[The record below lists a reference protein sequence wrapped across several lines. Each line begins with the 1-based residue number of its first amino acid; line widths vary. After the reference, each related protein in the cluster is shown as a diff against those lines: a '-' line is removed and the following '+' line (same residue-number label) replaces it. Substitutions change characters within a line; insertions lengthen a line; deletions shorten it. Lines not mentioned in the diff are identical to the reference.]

1 MGNHPLFC
9 SNGIPAPNS
18 LLPPLPTVPSVLLC
32 LLVNPIQPKIIPR
45 KEHTISRKWISPHAV
60 RVLYR
65 LKEQGY
71 YAYLVG
77 GGVRDL
83 LLGREPKDFDIATDA
98 TPNEIKKLFR
108 NCRLIGRRFRLAH
121 IHFHNEIIEVATF
134 RSNQP
139 EEHDEPQP
147 EAETGTRNEA
157 KAGGSGQAEAVQASN
172 EAPAAP
178 LQVKVLEPGT
188 AETVPA
194 VLERPRPPRM
204 LKTEDGMILRD
215 NVFGTPEQ
223 DALRRDFTVNALF
236 YSIADFSVIDY
247 VGGMQ
252 DLRAGL
258 IRIIGDPVVRFTED
272 PVRMVRAVR
281 FAAVLG
287 FEIEQS
293 TSQALLDLKDRVAL
307 ASPSRMYEE
316 VLKLFLLGQGEKTYQ
331 LLRKTGIFGVIFPG
345 LNKWVDT
352 ESDGFP
358 HIWIGKALEW
368 VDAYVQAGR
377 ELQPHILFALL
388 FGQYIEEKARQ
399 LRGSGLQPL
408 EAVVRAVAETMTEQ
422 AQRVQIPKKISL
434 AMRDIYWNQQRF
446 ERREGKYPR
455 YFLRRPGFSDAFEYL
470 RFTSETTGE
479 KKELR
484 AWWKEFIRKNPLTAG
499 EEKAVQKGRE
509 KRERPH
515 RRRRR
520 GGRPKGATPK
530 PENRN

>member
-1 MGNHPLFC
+1 
-9 SNGIPAPNS
+9 
-18 LLPPLPTVPSVLLC
+18 
-32 LLVNPIQPKIIPR
+32 VNPIEPTIIPR
-45 KEHTISRKWISPHAV
+45 QEHSISRKWISPNAV

-98 TPNEIKKLFR
+98 TPNEIKRLFR

-134 RSNQP
+134 RSNLAEEPETPDVTKDQP
-139 EEHDEPQP
+139 PVQGQTE
-147 EAETGTRNEA
+147 
-157 KAGGSGQAEAVQASN
+157 SGDQLEVRAVEYA
-172 EAPAAP
+172 APAPGDGMVP
-178 LQVKVLEPGT
+178 L
-188 AETVPA
+188 
-194 VLERPRPPRM
+194 RPRPPRM

-215 NVFGTPEQ
+215 NVFGSPEQ

-252 DLRAGL
+252 DLRNGL

-281 FAAVLG
+281 FAALLG
-287 FEIEQS
+287 FEIEEH
-293 TSQALLDLKDRVAL
+293 TARALYELKDRVAL

-316 VLKLFLLGQGEKTYQ
+316 VLKLFLLGQGERTYQ
-331 LLRKTGIFGVIFPG
+331 LLRKTGLFGVIFPS
-345 LNKWVDT
+345 LNAWVDT

-358 HIWIGKALEW
+358 HTWIGKALEW
-368 VDAYVQAGR
+368 VDACVQAGR
-377 ELQPHILFALL
+377 QVQPHILFSLVY
-388 FGQYIEEKARQ
+388 GQYIQEKAGELGKAGAAPLDAMTQ
-399 LRGSGLQPL
+399 AVSGI
-408 EAVVRAVAETMTEQ
+408 MTEQ
-422 AQRVQIPKKISL
+422 TRRVQIPKKISL

-446 ERREGKYPR
+446 EKREGKYPR
-455 YFLRRPGFSDAFEYL
+455 YFLRRPGFAEAFEYL
-470 RFTSETTGE
+470 RFSSETTGE
-479 KKELR
+479 NLELR
-484 AWWKEFIRKNPLTAG
+484 AWWKEFIRSHPLSPA
-499 EEKAVQKGRE
+499 EEKAVQKGRQ
-509 KRERPH
+509 KRDRPPR

-520 GGRPKGATPK
+520 GGRGKQEAQKPKS
-530 PENRN
+530 